1 MCLSHSLGS
10 FTYFQDSGL
19 LQREFICAFCLAF
32 SVATLTG
39 LQRGNVPVATVL
51 LGNKRSDLVY
61 SAEFKGFLSPLS
73 GTQLQ
78 ELVSVRHSQVEIA
91 ACKQEKNQQ

>member
-10 FTYFQDSGL
+10 FTYFQDSEL
-19 LQREFICAFCLAF
+19 LQREFICAFFLAF

-39 LQRGNVPVATVL
+39 LQRGNFPVATIL
-51 LGNKRSDLVY
+51 RGKKRSDLLY

-73 GTQLQ
+73 RSQLQ
-78 ELVSVRHSQVEIA
+78 EFVFSDIL
-91 ACKQEKNQQ
+91 KWK